1 LFPLTYNKLKGVKVM
16 KISKVNLADFFGG
29 NVRARR
35 KMRKEQSHEANFEN
49 PIVHKQIH
57 GEKVYVPLNI
67 GRVWNQVN

>member
-1 LFPLTYNKLKGVKVM
+1 M

-35 KMRKEQSHEANFEN
+35 KVRKEQCPDTNFEN

-57 GEKVYVPLNI
+57 GDKVYVPLNI

>member
-1 LFPLTYNKLKGVKVM
+1 M
-16 KISKVNLADFFGG
+16 KMSKVNLADFFGG

-35 KMRKEQSHEANFEN
+35 KMRKEPCFDTNFKN

>member
-1 LFPLTYNKLKGVKVM
+1 M

-35 KMRKEQSHEANFEN
+35 KMRREHCQDANFQN
-49 PIVHKQIH
+49 PIIHKQIN
-57 GEKVYVPLNI
+57 GEKVYVPLNL